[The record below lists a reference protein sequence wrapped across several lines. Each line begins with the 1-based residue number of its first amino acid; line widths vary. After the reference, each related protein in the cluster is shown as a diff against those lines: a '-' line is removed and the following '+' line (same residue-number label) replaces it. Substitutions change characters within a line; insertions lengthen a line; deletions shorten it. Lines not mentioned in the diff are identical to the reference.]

1 MTLFVGTSGW
11 AYKEWKPDFYP
22 ADVPQRAFLEHYG
35 TRLSAC
41 EINATFRRMQSETT
55 IAKWRDSVPEG
66 FRFSTKAHQG
76 LTHTKQLAPTEEK
89 RSFFDDFLTN
99 VKGLGD
105 KLGVVLW
112 QYPPYR
118 KRADDDLAGL
128 LDALRGGPAFAI
140 EFRDPS
146 WDSDTVR
153 AAIAEAGGTV
163 CISETEG
170 RVPEAMPPGP
180 IAYVRLRTERY
191 TEEARQGWLDLLA
204 KTATERDVYAF
215 TKHEGIEPG
224 DPYGGIGL
232 AVWLN
237 ERV

>member
-1 MTLFVGTSGW
+1 MTLLVGTSGW
-11 AYKEWKPDFYP
+11 AYKEWKPAFYP

-66 FRFSTKAHQG
+66 FRFSTKAHQR

-128 LDALRGGPAFAI
+128 LDFLRGGPPFAL

-146 WDSDTVR
+146 WDSEDVR

-170 RVPEAMPPGP
+170 LVPESMPPGP
-180 IAYVRLRTERY
+180 LAYVRLRSERY
-191 TEEARQGWLDLLA
+191 TEEARRGWLDLLA

-215 TKHEGIEPG
+215 TKHEGIDPQ